1 MDVTQAPPDRRRSR
15 WDEHR
20 LVRRAELVEATL
32 LAIRT
37 HGAGVGMDEVAA
49 TARTSKTVFYRHFTD
64 RAGLYTAVAER
75 VDATI
80 IRDLTRA
87 AADPASGDTASDDP
101 ASDGSRDGG
110 RAVIRGVI
118 AAYLHL
124 VEDDPQVC
132 RFIVNAPMVPVG
144 ERPEGDVAAGMTGRI
159 ASHVA
164 DLVAGGLA
172 SGADRSAG
180 EPGSGGSAVG
190 SVPALDAR
198 ACQLWGVAL
207 VGMVRAVADS
217 WMAEGGARS
226 GPSSDELADQLTAL
240 VWDGL
245 RTVAAN
251 AQNSSGR
258 F

>member
-87 AADPASGDTASDDP
+87 AADPAS
-101 ASDGSRDGG
+101 DGSRDGG

-124 VEDDPQVC
+124 VEDDPQVY
-132 RFIVNAPMVPVG
+132 RFIVNAPMVPAG

-159 ASHVA
+159 ATHVA

-172 SGADRSAG
+172 SG
-180 EPGSGGSAVG
+180 SGRPSGSAAPP
-190 SVPALDAR
+190 VPALDAR

-217 WMAEGGARS
+217 WMAEGGARN
-226 GPSSDELADQLTAL
+226 GPSSDELADQLAAL
-240 VWDGL
+240 VWEGL
-245 RTVAAN
+245 PDVAAG
-251 AQNSSGR
+251 AQHGSGR
-258 F
+258 S

>member
-1 MDVTQAPPDRRRSR
+1 MDVTGSPPDGRSSR

-20 LVRRAELVEATL
+20 LARRAELVEATL

-87 AADPASGDTASDDP
+87 AGDPVS
-101 ASDGSRDGG
+101 DGG
-110 RAVIRGVI
+110 RDVIRGVI

-124 VEDDPQVC
+124 VQEDPQVY
-132 RFIVNAPMVPVG
+132 RFIVNAPIVPPG

-159 ASHVA
+159 AAHVA
-164 DLVAGGLA
+164 DLVAGGMA
-172 SGADRSAG
+172 GGPVSGRPAG
-180 EPGSGGSAVG
+180 GDTP
-190 SVPALDAR
+190 PDPQ
-198 ACQLWGVAL
+198 ACRLWGVAL
-207 VGMVRAVADS
+207 VGMVRAAADA
-217 WMAEGGARS
+217 WIADGGESA
-226 GPSSDELADQLTAL
+226 GPSSDDLAHQLTAL

-245 RTVAAN
+245 ETVA
-251 AQNSSGR
+251 GR
-258 F
+258 ARDQPVRS

>member
-87 AADPASGDTASDDP
+87 AADPAS
-101 ASDGSRDGG
+101 DGSRDGG

-118 AAYLHL
+118 AAYS
-124 VEDDPQVC
+124 P
-132 RFIVNAPMVPVG
+132 
-144 ERPEGDVAAGMTGRI
+144 
-159 ASHVA
+159 
-164 DLVAGGLA
+164 
-172 SGADRSAG
+172 
-180 EPGSGGSAVG
+180 
-190 SVPALDAR
+190 
-198 ACQLWGVAL
+198 
-207 VGMVRAVADS
+207 
-217 WMAEGGARS
+217 ARS
-226 GPSSDELADQLTAL
+226 PKC
-240 VWDGL
+240 
-245 RTVAAN
+245 R
-251 AQNSSGR
+251 
-258 F
+258 

>member
-1 MDVTQAPPDRRRSR
+1 MSTTTDGRSTR

-20 LVRRAELVEATL
+20 LTRRRELVEATL
-32 LAIRT
+32 RAIRE

-87 AADPASGDTASDDP
+87 AGDPPPDD
-101 ASDGSRDGG
+101 A

-118 AAYLHL
+118 AAYLRL
-124 VEDDPQVC
+124 VADDPEVY
-132 RFIVNAPMVPVG
+132 RFIVNAPIVPAG
-144 ERPEGDVAAGMTGRI
+144 ERPQGDVAAGMTYRI
-159 ASHVA
+159 ATHVA

-172 SGADRSAG
+172 EASA
-180 EPGSGGSAVG
+180 P
-190 SVPALDAR
+190 R
-198 ACQLWGVAL
+198 LWGVAL
-207 VGMVRAVADS
+207 VGMVRATADA
-217 WMAEGGARS
+217 WLAAGGADA
-226 GPSSDELADQLTAL
+226 GPSSDELADDLTAL

-245 RTVAAN
+245 
-251 AQNSSGR
+251 SSIAVPGPGT
-258 F
+258 